1 MRRLPPASILFVVHT
16 SVCLA
21 FVVSAASSVAQPTP
35 RPIQQS
41 TTAITRGQSNGQL
54 STGAPARYPTM
65 LDMTFPEFEAA
76 VNGTDIVLLPVGS
89 IEEHSAHLPLGTD
102 AINSTAQMFHVQQ
115 YLRKA
120 GIETILGPPLNI
132 GITYGAG
139 DGARA
144 ADPKY
149 PGNLTV
155 RVSTLAAL
163 YLDVLRSLREN
174 GLRWAFLWPGH
185 NAGGHNEALI
195 QAVEEAN
202 RTIDGMHA
210 YVMINSEG
218 LQAMR
223 LTPSAHVLSVEKGRN
238 FELMAQL
245 LGRGAEMPRTTHT
258 DGVETSWTL
267 LPSGGGSP
275 RFPAVANAAAVH
287 PRQQRRRNG
296 TVDESE
302 WQWRVSLRQGFG
314 GSRQTDRR
322 LQDRPHRRHHSEGGH
337 RQVSSAELACPL
349 PRGTSEHLS
358 VKGRTSSEM

>member
-1 MRRLPPASILFVVHT
+1 MKRLPPAPSLYVAHT
-16 SVCLA
+16 CVCLA
-21 FVVSAASSVAQPTP
+21 FGVCAVSLAAQPTS
-35 RPIQQS
+35 RPIRQS

-54 STGAPARYPTM
+54 STDANVRYPTM

-76 VNGTDIVLLPVGS
+76 VKGTDIVLLPVGS

-174 GLRWAFLWPGH
+174 GLRRAFLWPGH

-223 LTPSAHVLSVEKGRN
+223 LTPSAHVLSVENGRN

-245 LGRGAEMPRTTHT
+245 LGRGAEMPRTTHA

-267 LPSGGGSP
+267 YFHPEVVRPGFQQLPAPPLSILDNSGVEKRRSTNPSGSGG
-275 RFPAVANAAAVH
+275 FPFDKASAAVGK
-287 PRQQRRRNG
+287 QI
-296 TVDESE
+296 VDY
-302 WQWRVSLRQGFG
+302 
-314 GSRQTDRR
+314 
-322 LQDRPHRRHHSEGGH
+322 
-337 RQVSSAELACPL
+337 
-349 PRGTSEHLS
+349 
-358 VKGRTSSEM
+358 RTARIGDTILKVVTAR